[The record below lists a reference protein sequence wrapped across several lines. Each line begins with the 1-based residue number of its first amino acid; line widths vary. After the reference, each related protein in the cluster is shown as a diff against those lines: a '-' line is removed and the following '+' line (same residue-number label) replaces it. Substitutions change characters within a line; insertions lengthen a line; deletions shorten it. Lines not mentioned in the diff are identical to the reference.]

1 MSQHL
6 FLYFVFLLTLISCD
20 EYKYRTHDK
29 TCPVVDS
36 TKEDCFSKKTDTD
49 DMECC
54 FGVSLE
60 DNDHNFCFPMTN
72 EPITK
77 AYVETKDAVFSF
89 KCKIECLSDTKTTDD
104 EENLGGL
111 ETEEPNNSYTTYLS
125 QVVVLIYFLFF
136 CL

>member
-1 MSQHL
+1 
-6 FLYFVFLLTLISCD
+6 
-20 EYKYRTHDK
+20 
-29 TCPVVDS
+29 
-36 TKEDCFSKKTDTD
+36 
-49 DMECC
+49 
-54 FGVSLE
+54 
-60 DNDHNFCFPMTN
+60 MTN

-125 QVVVLIYFLFF
+125 QVVVLI
-136 CL
+136 